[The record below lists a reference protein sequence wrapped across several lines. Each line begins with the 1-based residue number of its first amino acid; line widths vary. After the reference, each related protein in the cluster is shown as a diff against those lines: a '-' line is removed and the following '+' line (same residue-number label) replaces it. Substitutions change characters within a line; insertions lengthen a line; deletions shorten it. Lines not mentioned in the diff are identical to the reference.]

1 MSLKVISEIYHN
13 NSVRDRRN
21 LRSSIEKQRLQ
32 LADSVLNDIDDFKHN
47 LDDLSSEL
55 DAMLTSC
62 ETINSKLQA
71 SKSRME
77 KIVMETNLNQSR
89 RLSIN
94 LAQIAA
100 SAFIKSFYIS
110 PEDWGFLNE
119 PPSQAVSDRV
129 LQLLQRARTTQRL
142 FETSIRYPTTI
153 LAKDIVKVT
162 ACFVDKAYEQIYN
175 WVKRE
180 VSAQCFEAIEISVV
194 LRKCLEVLQ
203 DRPIL
208 FKYVLDEYANA
219 RRKVIAE
226 AFINALT
233 VGWNSG
239 SGFEP
244 VATKPMELQSHDPL
258 RYAGDMLAW
267 LHQASASER
276 EYFKSLTSDKVEIEL
291 MHDCLNNITNGLA
304 YPLQLH
310 LEQLLVTEH
319 SAVLLYKIN
328 NILQFYSS
336 VIMNLLGE
344 KCTVYATLSELQ
356 SLSWNLFISAL
367 QQETLN
373 LLSESEFP
381 RHDFM
386 PSTSALEAC
395 RLLEAILTC
404 QDMSYAAPDVR
415 QTKCEQI
422 VEVVVKPLLEHF
434 ETMAGRFGEVA
445 LPPSRKA
452 SATTV
457 SPAPPPPS
465 AGQSVWSTEAQVY
478 LLNCLNSVYAS
489 LSRLEFTGVQ
499 IAEISQRLED
509 LLSSLTAEQTQ
520 HVLFR
525 TNLCGL
531 WVALQ
536 RGHDPQVNGP
546 LSIRADLPEA
556 GVSEPEVQNAIAAFN
571 AFLASPDSL
580 DLPELQ
586 SIAYP
591 RPRNTIRKRVADQ
604 LHTAYTTIYAAL
616 TDPANGYESIE
627 FALKTPQEVAELI
640 LNA

>member
-1 MSLKVISEIYHN
+1 MESLKVISEIYHN

-89 RLSIN
+89 R
-94 LAQIAA
+94 
-100 SAFIKSFYIS
+100 
-110 PEDWGFLNE
+110 
-119 PPSQAVSDRV
+119 
-129 LQLLQRARTTQRL
+129 
-142 FETSIRYPTTI
+142 
-153 LAKDIVKVT
+153 
-162 ACFVDKAYEQIYN
+162 
-175 WVKRE
+175 
-180 VSAQCFEAIEISVV
+180 
-194 LRKCLEVLQ
+194 
-203 DRPIL
+203 
-208 FKYVLDEYANA
+208 YVLDEYANA

-445 LPPSRKA
+445 LPPSRKT

-457 SPAPPPPS
+457 SPAPPPPPS